1 MLWRFQDSAGI
12 WRVGKMDRF
21 TDYGGTDVTYWFRD
35 QHGNIHLVSGARL
48 KAASPIPE
56 DAANVWNVT
65 RNFIP
70 EEK

>member
-1 MLWRFQDSAGI
+1 MLWRFQDTAGV

-48 KAASPIPE
+48 KAAHPITE
-56 DAANVWNVT
+56 GN
-65 RNFIP
+65 
-70 EEK
+70 